1 MLRAITRSGVSMVRA
16 SNRDGDQ
23 LRLFG
28 REHDLAVLDDLISS
42 ARDGH
47 GVSVLIEGEPG
58 IGKTALLETFSD
70 RCQVAGFF
78 VARGTAEELEQRVPF
93 QAVRSLLSP
102 ATEPSSEGRFL
113 HRDANAPFPAFGAAE
128 RIQYLLTARCD
139 EIPVALLLDD
149 LQWADPSSLAVLQR
163 IQQRAAGLSLLI
175 AMTVHPI
182 ASSSGHA
189 SSLQAIKSAVDRRL
203 PLCPLTEEDVFRLA
217 SSLLG
222 ARPGPE
228 LMDRLSAASGNALFI
243 NELVGALSFQG
254 HLSTVNGVVDIAS
267 TAIGVTALPTSVNE
281 TILQRMELL
290 PHKTRD
296 LMEVCAVI
304 GRRVHLADLAT
315 VLGAPAMQVWQ
326 QVREAVEVGLLV
338 EAGDRLQFRHNMVW
352 RALLDVMPRSVWTAL
367 HQQAGRALAAADA
380 PPEQVARHLLLAD
393 VTLGHGALDWLTR
406 SAPRLAAR
414 SPEDAVDLLERAIT
428 ELQRDDVRYPTLT
441 LQLTHVLLQIN
452 DNAGAERTAR
462 TALAV
467 VGEGDADVSL
477 HRLMAWSIFKQGDVG
492 RALEEACRA
501 LRSWPDDVRLNTFV
515 ALCYFMLG
523 SLPDSEKA
531 AYRALAAAEHG
542 GRHMAVY
549 GHAAL
554 ATLRLREMR
563 SGEALERA
571 DEALALLGHQAIDP
585 ELPMDPHYTRGVA
598 LMDLDRCAEAETA
611 FAQGLAACE
620 NGVGA
625 FLTAFHVGRSWL
637 FFRTGRWD
645 DAMAEV
651 GAGLEAVDHLGMHAT
666 LRLQAALIARHR
678 GALVSSASSTSEHS
692 NSGPRGT
699 SAQVY
704 YQGWIRALS
713 QEANGDSEGSL
724 QSLFGAWERG
734 LAEVG
739 PRALYDLSPDAARLA
754 AEAGDKDR
762 LRRLCMALA
771 DQAPVIGQ
779 TTSAR
784 AVQLLAEGLLAN
796 DGDSL
801 LQAADL
807 FHSSRRLLYEA
818 YARERSVVLF
828 TQSGQTDAARKA
840 LNDTLIC
847 YGSLGATW
855 DAARAE
861 RLFAA
866 AGLRWRRRSSW
877 RPSVGWESLTE
888 TENRIVA
895 HVAAGCSN
903 PDIAARLFLSPRTIQ
918 FHLAS
923 IFGKLDIGSR
933 VELAV
938 RASQE
943 DRRSSWDDEGGMTA
957 S

>member
-1 MLRAITRSGVSMVRA
+1 MASVS
-16 SNRDGDQ
+16 DGDGAQ
-23 LRLFG
+23 QRLFG

-47 GVSVLIEGEPG
+47 GASVLIEGEPG
-58 IGKTALLETFSD
+58 IGKTALLETLSD
-70 RCQVAGFF
+70 RCRVAGFY

-102 ATEPSSEGRFL
+102 VAEPSSEVRL
-113 HRDANAPFPAFGAAE
+113 RHQDANAPFPAFGAAE
-128 RIQYLLTARCD
+128 RIQYLLTDRCD

-163 IQQRAAGLSLLI
+163 IQRRAAGLSLLI
-175 AMTVHPI
+175 GMTVHPI

-189 SSLQAIKSAVDRRL
+189 SSLLAIKSAVDRRL
-203 PLCPLTEEDVFRLA
+203 PLCPLAEEDVFRLT

-228 LMDRLSAASGNALFI
+228 LMDRVSAAAGNALFI
-243 NELVGALSFQG
+243 TELVGALSFQG
-254 HLSTVNGVVDIAS
+254 HLSTANGVVDLVS

-281 TILQRMELL
+281 TILQRMDLL
-290 PHKTRD
+290 SHETRD
-296 LMEVCAVI
+296 LLEVCAVM
-304 GRRVHLADLAT
+304 GPRVHLADLAT

-338 EAGDRLQFRHNMVW
+338 ESGDRLEFRHNMVR
-352 RALLDVMPRSVWTAL
+352 RALLDVMPRSVWMAL
-367 HQQAGRALAAADA
+367 QQQAGRALAAADA

-414 SPEDAVDLLERAIT
+414 SPEDAVDLLERAVA
-428 ELQRDDVRYPTLT
+428 ELQCHDVRHPALV
-441 LQLTHVLLQIN
+441 LQLTHVLLQTN
-452 DNAGAERTAR
+452 DNARAERTAR

-477 HRLMAWSIFKQGDVG
+477 HRLMAWSIFKQGEVG

-501 LRSWPDDVRLNTFV
+501 LRSWPDDVRLNAFV
-515 ALCYFMLG
+515 ALCHFMLG
-523 SLPDSEKA
+523 SLPDCEKA
-531 AYRALAAAEHG
+531 AYKALAAAEHG
-542 GRHMAVY
+542 GRYMAVY

-571 DEALALLGHQAIDP
+571 DEALALLGHHAIDP

-598 LMDLDRCAEAETA
+598 LMDLDRCAEAESA

-620 NGVGA
+620 DGVGA
-625 FLTAFHVGRSWL
+625 FLTAFHVGRTWL
-637 FFRTGRWD
+637 FFRTGRWE

-678 GALVSSASSTSEHS
+678 GALVSPAFSNPQLNDSSPGS
-692 NSGPRGT
+692 T

-704 YQGWIRALS
+704 YQGWVRALS
-713 QEANGDSEGSL
+713 QEANGDDEGAL
-724 QSLFGAWERG
+724 HSLFGAWERG

-754 AEAGDKDR
+754 AEVGDKDR
-762 LRRLCMALA
+762 LRRLCLALS

-779 TTSAR
+779 TANAR
-784 AVQLLAEGLLAN
+784 AVQLLSEGLLA
-796 DGDSL
+796 DDAESL
-801 LQAADL
+801 LQASDL
-807 FHSSRRLLYEA
+807 FHSSRHLLYEA
-818 YARERSVVLF
+818 YARERSVVLLA
-828 TQSGQTDAARKA
+828 QSGQTDAARKA
-840 LNDTLIC
+840 LNETLVC

-943 DRRSSWDDEGGMTA
+943 DHGSSWDDGEGFAA